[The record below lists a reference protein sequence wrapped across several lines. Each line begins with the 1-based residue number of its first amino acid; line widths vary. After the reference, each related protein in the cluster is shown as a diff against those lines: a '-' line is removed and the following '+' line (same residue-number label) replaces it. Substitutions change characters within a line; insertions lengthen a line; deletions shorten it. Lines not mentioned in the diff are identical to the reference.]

1 MRCFLPFCV
10 SPGFQKYAPTLSSI
24 EILSKDNPA
33 TYGILCT
40 LNATNL
46 ESCVYLCVLFFSCLV
61 YCCHFYSHL
70 SPPLLI
76 LDALFITPL
85 LGLTERVWLN
95 KTESGTGS
103 LISKTVTFKR

>member
-46 ESCVYLCVLFFSCLV
+46 EFAYICACFFSL
-61 YCCHFYSHL
+61 
-70 SPPLLI
+70 
-76 LDALFITPL
+76 ALFIAVIFIRTSHHP
-85 LGLTERVWLN
+85 
-95 KTESGTGS
+95 S
-103 LISKTVTFKR
+103 LFWMLYLSLHC